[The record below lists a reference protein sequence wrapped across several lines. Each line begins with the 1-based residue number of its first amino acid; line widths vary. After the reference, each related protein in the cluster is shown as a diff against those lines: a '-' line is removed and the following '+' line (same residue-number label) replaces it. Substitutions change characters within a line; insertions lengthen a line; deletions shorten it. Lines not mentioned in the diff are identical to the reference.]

1 MSETQKRTRKMKR
14 QCFIEAVEANINQVE
29 MVINRI
35 DKIYDRE
42 DFIADHYLEL
52 DLEESYF
59 DLEITLALL
68 AVLLRKMS
76 ENSYIVIPEYIR
88 DDVNALIH
96 SARFEYDTQE
106 RFIRVFSRRGE
117 ERIKLDKFLVFAKEV
132 SNL

>member
-1 MSETQKRTRKMKR
+1 MSETEKRRRQVKK
-14 QCFIEAVEANINQVE
+14 QCFIEAIQANINQVE
-29 MVINRI
+29 MVMNRI

-42 DFIADHYLEL
+42 DFIDDQYLML

-76 ENSYIVIPEYIR
+76 ENSYLMIPEYIR

-132 SNL
+132 SQI